1 MTDTAVHETEHEI
14 VLSAPP
20 QVVFDLLAEVSDWP
34 CVFPPTVH
42 ADYLERGEREERI
55 RLWATANDEVKSWT
69 SRRELDRGRLRI
81 RFRQEVSQSPV
92 AAMGGEWVIER
103 QPSGRTRVRLK
114 HDFRAVG
121 DEPANVAWIRQAID
135 RNSAAELG
143 SLEAAADRALGGEDL
158 LLSFED
164 QVRVDGP
171 AKRVYDF
178 LYAADSWPERLPH
191 VARVELTETTP
202 NVQILEM
209 DTSTADGSVH
219 TTRSVRVCFPDDRI
233 VYKQLRTPA
242 LMSVHTGQWLIE
254 EDERGTL
261 ITSVHTVVIEPSAV
275 TRVLG
280 GQATVSDA
288 RGYVREALGRN
299 STTTMRHAKD
309 YAEKA

>member
-1 MTDTAVHETEHEI
+1 MASPAVHETEHEI

-20 QVVFDLLAEVSDWP
+20 QAVFDLLAEVTGWP
-34 CVFPPTVH
+34 SVFPPTVH
-42 ADYLERGEREERI
+42 ADYLERGEHEERI

-69 SRRELDRGRLRI
+69 SRRELDRDRLRI

-92 AAMGGEWVIER
+92 AAMGGEWVIEP
-103 QPSGRTRVRLK
+103 QPSGRTRVLLR

-121 DEPANVAWIRQAID
+121 DDPANVAWIRQAID

-143 SLEAAADRALGGEDL
+143 SLEAAADRTLSGKDL
-158 LLSFED
+158 VMSFQD

-191 VARVELTETTP
+191 VARVALTETTP
-202 NVQILEM
+202 HVQVLEM

-233 VYKQLRTPA
+233 VYKQLLTPA
-242 LMSVHTGQWLIE
+242 LMSVHTGRWLIE
-254 EDERGTL
+254 EDGRGTL
-261 ITSVHTVVIEPSAV
+261 VTSEHTVVIEPDAV

-280 GQATVSDA
+280 GGATVADA
-288 RGYVREALGRN
+288 RRYIREALGRN